1 MSENITVGV
10 AGNQPGIVA
19 TRWAAARAS
28 RGRKRLKLV
37 HIVDPRIAGAGNPD
51 LLIEAESAAAR
62 ILQEAAEAALAV
74 DAALEVETAVMTGAI
89 IETLTELSK
98 TSSLLVVGSNRGESS
113 GRASGTHSVRVAAA
127 SESPVAV
134 IPDVDLSGR
143 RGVVV
148 GVDGSDL
155 SEHALAVAAEE
166 ASLSGEPLIPVHAW
180 HAPNVYGGGVIVT
193 GDFFDELRLSAEETL
208 SLALAGLR
216 GRYPDL
222 EITPVVVE
230 GIPDMAI
237 VDAAP
242 SASLVVVGSRGRG
255 TFARLLLGSVSHGVL
270 AHLETPTIVA
280 K

>member
-1 MSENITVGV
+1 MSEYITVGV
-10 AGNQPGIVA
+10 AGNLPGIVA

-28 RGRKRLKLV
+28 RGRKHLRLA

-51 LLIEAESAAAR
+51 LLIEAEGAAAR
-62 ILQEAAEAALAV
+62 ILQEATEAALSV
-74 DAALEVETAVMTGAI
+74 DPALEVDTVVLTGAV

-98 TSSLLVVGSNRGESS
+98 SSRLLVVGSNRGDGP

-134 IPDVDLSGR
+134 IPDVDLSAR

-166 ASLSGEPLIPVHAW
+166 ASRVGEPLIPVHAW

-193 GDFFDELRLSAEETL
+193 GDFFDELRLAAEETL

-216 GRYPDL
+216 GQYPDL

-237 VDAAP
+237 LDAAH

-255 TFARLLLGSVSHGVL
+255 AFARLLLGSVSHGVL

>member
-10 AGNQPGIVA
+10 AGNLPGVVA

-28 RGRKRLKLV
+28 RGRKILRLV

-62 ILQEAAEAALAV
+62 ILQEATEAALAV
-74 DAALEVETAVMTGAI
+74 DAALEVETVVLTGAI

-98 TSSLLVVGSNRGESS
+98 SSGLLVVGSNRGDAP
-113 GRASGTHSVRVAAA
+113 GHASGTHSVRVAAA

-134 IPDVDLSGR
+134 IPDIDLTTR

-180 HAPNVYGGGVIVT
+180 HAPNIYGGGVIVT
-193 GDFFDELRLSAEETL
+193 GDFFDELRLAAEETL
-208 SLALAGLR
+208 ALALAGLR

-237 VDAAP
+237 IDAAH

-255 TFARLLLGSVSHGVL
+255 AFARLLLGSVSHGVL